1 MAGGGA
7 ILGGLFGLM
16 LGGPIGG
23 IIGAM
28 FGNAI
33 SEAGPGGDY
42 ENGEAG
48 PAVNCPA
55 CGIRILVGG
64 EGRWICPGCRA
75 EFDYDG
81 YAARLTGSAG
91 HKTDSNSGYN
101 EKINNE
107 QAQDIFF
114 VVVFSLLALMA
125 KADGVVSKEEVKLV
139 DDFIKNGL
147 QLTPQKRDMAIKI
160 FNAAKDSNYSF
171 DGLASQFYSIF
182 KNERNVLNTMFDIL
196 MHLAYADGTF
206 HPREE
211 LLIKSAKRIFKI
223 SDYEYESIKNR
234 YQNQSHYQNDD
245 ASGSG
250 SDGGSYKRSRGG
262 GGGQSGARRENID
275 KYYEQ
280 LGCKPSDS
288 PEKIKEAYKKMARDY
303 HPDTVIAKGLPQD
316 FVKFATQRFQQIQ
329 QAYEKIKAAR
339 NF

>member
-23 IIGAM
+23 IVGAV
-28 FGNAI
+28 FGDAI
-33 SEAGPGGDY
+33 SGG
-42 ENGEAG
+42 EQ
-48 PAVNCPA
+48 
-55 CGIRILVGG
+55 GIRTGGYESGADGPSVDCPGCGVKILVGG
-64 EGRWICPGCRA
+64 EGRWICPKCRA

-81 YAARLTGSAG
+81 YNSRISGAG
-91 HKTDSNSGYN
+91 GHSSGFAGDYG
-101 EKINNE
+101 EKINND

-114 VVVFSLLALMA
+114 LVVFSLLALMA

-147 QLTPQKRDMAIKI
+147 QLSPQKREAAIKI

-182 KNERNVLNTMFDIL
+182 KNERSVLKTMFDIL
-196 MHLAYADGTF
+196 VHLAHSDGTF
-206 HPREE
+206 HPNEE
-211 LLIKSAKRIFKI
+211 RLIKNAKKIFKI
-223 SDYEYESIKNR
+223 SDYEYESLKSR
-234 YQNQSHYQNDD
+234 YQANGYGASSGGESQS
-245 ASGSG
+245 
-250 SDGGSYKRSRGG
+250 RSG
-262 GGGQSGARRENID
+262 GGGQSGSAGEDID
-275 KYYEQ
+275 KYYAE

-288 PEKIKEAYKKMARDY
+288 NEKIKEAYKKMARDY

-329 QAYEKIKAAR
+329 LAYEKIKTAR